1 MTVFSTEILQ
11 LRVNY
16 LCLIVCFFNTHTH
29 KIKIPTDSDYCWL
42 DLCLG
47 KNKQINKKSGK
58 QQHEQKFNYPSK
70 YLIMLTDHR
79 MLQGD
84 LKKKKKK
91 SRRLLL
97 LLLSPACELAPHH
110 LGQER
115 TEPL

>member
-84 LKKKKKK
+84 LKK
-91 SRRLLL
+91 
-97 LLLSPACELAPHH
+97 
-110 LGQER
+110 
-115 TEPL
+115 